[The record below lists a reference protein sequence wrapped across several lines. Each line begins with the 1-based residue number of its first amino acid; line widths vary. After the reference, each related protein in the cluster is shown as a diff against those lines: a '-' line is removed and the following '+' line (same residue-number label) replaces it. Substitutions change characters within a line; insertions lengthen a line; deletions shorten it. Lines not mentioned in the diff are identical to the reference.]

1 MQDKKS
7 TVHRNKTP
15 DLRIDINFW
24 VQKLISDWWIF
35 LIGLAIFIPAG
46 QLYLRYTVPEYSSKA
61 KLLIKDVG
69 GAGGFSEASIL
80 SEGLGIK
87 ASGKDMDNEIQILKS
102 RPVITRVIEKLNAH
116 VTIYRTG
123 LVKSTDLYGMAPFR
137 IDQYTIPSSKR
148 LFEFYI
154 KVNFNKSFEFRK
166 DPEVEE
172 ENAHAFGEKFS
183 NEYGDFQIVL
193 NPEEK
198 VFAGMYK
205 IQVSEPED
213 VANHFKNNLII
224 EVVGKQG
231 ASGILELKLID
242 PSPKKARD
250 FVNTLIEVYNEDQ
263 VFENTLVF
271 KNTIEFIDKRIRS
284 LTTELNSIE
293 SDIERF
299 KSENEIITQT
309 AEASLDYNLED
320 LRSSLGKLSSYE
332 IEKDVLNSLE
342 ENLKKNE
349 NDLIPSNISNSNAV
363 LGGLIDEYNSL
374 FLERKRLL
382 GSVSEK
388 SSKAINIET
397 RLKDLKKFILE
408 TLLTVKKDLQIPTKR
423 TKEEISK
430 LKRNLTEIPSVE
442 KRLLEKLRMQ
452 AIKEN
457 LFLFLLQKKE
467 ETELSNAITTA
478 NTRIIESALSGRSP
492 IFPQKKLTLIAS
504 ILLGFFLP
512 LIFILLKIL
521 LERKVDSE
529 DVITSITNVPIIG
542 RISRNNSKENK
553 FLDPKGRTMQAEM
566 FKLLRTNLNYTNLE
580 KKQQI
585 VAITSSS
592 TGEGK
597 SVTAINLGLTI
608 SFSGKKVVI
617 IDMDLRK
624 PKLAKYMGFGND
636 KGVTSYLTG
645 KNTLHEIINKVED
658 NDFCHFISSGPI
670 PPNPTEMI
678 MSVKMKQ
685 LIDEIKNEFDYIIM
699 DSPPIGVVSDSLLL
713 REYITNMLYIVRNK
727 YTLKSS
733 LHYLEEQYQNGELVN
748 PFIIVNDIKISKGS
762 SAYKGYVSNYGSDY
776 YLKES

>member
-1 MQDKKS
+1 MQEKKN
-7 TVHRNKTP
+7 TVNRNKTP
-15 DLRIDINFW
+15 DLKIDINFW
-24 VQKLISDWWIF
+24 LQKIVSDWWIF
-35 LIGLAIFIPAG
+35 VIGLAIFIPAG

-69 GAGGFSEASIL
+69 NSGGLSEASIL
-80 SEGLGIK
+80 TEGLGIK
-87 ASGKDMDNEIQILKS
+87 ASGKDMDNEIQILRS
-102 RPVITRVIEKLNAH
+102 RPVITRVVEKLNAH
-116 VTIYRTG
+116 VTIFRKG
-123 LVKSTDLYGMAPFR
+123 LVKSTDLYGMAPFKLER
-137 IDQYTIPSSKR
+137 FTIPSGKR
-148 LFEFYI
+148 QFNFYI
-154 KVNFNKSFEFRK
+154 KVDYNKKFEFR
-166 DPEVEE
+166 VEPDLE
-172 ENAHAFGEKFS
+172 GENLYSFGEKFS
-183 NEYGDFQIVL
+183 NEYGDFQLSLI
-193 NPEEK
+193 PEEK
-198 VFAGMYK
+198 VFAGIYQIK
-205 IQVSEPED
+205 VSDPQD
-213 VANHFKNNLII
+213 VANSFKNKVTI
-224 EVVGKQG
+224 EVIGKQG

-271 KNTIEFIDKRIRS
+271 KNTIEFIDKRIKS

-299 KSENEIITQT
+299 KSENDIISQT
-309 AEASLDYNLED
+309 AEASLDYNLEE

-332 IEKDVLNSLE
+332 VEKDVLSSLE
-342 ENLKKNE
+342 ENLKNNK
-349 NDLIPSNISNSNAV
+349 NDLIPTNISNTNSS

-374 FLERKRLL
+374 FLKRKRLL
-382 GSVSEK
+382 KIVSLT
-388 SSKAINIET
+388 NDRIENLDL
-397 RLKDLKKFILE
+397 RLKDLKKLIFR
-408 TLLTVKKDLQIPTKR
+408 TLAIVKKDLQIPTKKTR
-423 TKEEISK
+423 DEISK
-430 LKRNLTEIPSVE
+430 LKRNLTKIPSVE

-457 LFLFLLQKKE
+457 LFLFLLQKRE

-478 NTRIIESALSGRSP
+478 NTRIIESALRARSP
-492 IFPQKKLTLIAS
+492 IFPQKKLTLVAS
-504 ILLGFFLP
+504 ILLGAFLP

-529 DVITSITNVPIIG
+529 DAITRITGVPIIG
-542 RISRNNSKENK
+542 RISRNTSKEKK
-553 FLDPKGRTMQAEM
+553 FLDQKGRTMQAEM

-585 VAITSSS
+585 LAITSSS

-608 SFSGKKVVI
+608 SFSEKKVVI

-624 PKLAKYMGFGND
+624 PKLAKYMGLGNE

-645 KNTLHEIINKVED
+645 NNTLKEILHKTENNEY
-658 NDFCHFISSGPI
+658 CYFISSGPI

-678 MSVKMKQ
+678 MSEKMKQ
-685 LIDEIKNEFDYIIM
+685 LIEELKKEFDYIIM
-699 DSPPIGVVSDSLLL
+699 DSPPIGVVSDALLL
-713 REYITNMLYIVRNK
+713 REFITNTLYIVRNK
-727 YTLKSS
+727 YTLRSS
-733 LHYLEEQYQNGELVN
+733 IHYLEEQYQNGELVN
-748 PFIIVNDIKISKGS
+748 PFIVVNDIKIRKNG